1 MKPIANWD
9 KVKPAAERVQLP
21 KGGYVVKILDSK
33 LVEFPDKNDPS
44 VVAFSKLELSI
55 DITEGEYKDYYAN
68 DYRAQNME
76 DKRWKGVL
84 RMYVPKD
91 DGSEKDEWTKS
102 SFKAMTDAVEESNA
116 GYHWDW
122 NEAGLKGKIVGC
134 LFRSEEW
141 DYNGSQGWAT
151 RPFKLIPANLI
162 REGKYKVPP
171 DKPLKNK
178 PAAGNPLDVF
188 VGTAADDDD
197 LPF

>member
-9 KVKPAAERVQLP
+9 KVKPAAERIQLP
-21 KGGYVVKILDSK
+21 KGGYVVKILNSK

-55 DITEGEYKDYYAN
+55 DIIEGEYKGYYET
-68 DYRAQNME
+68 DYRAQTME
-76 DKRWKGVL
+76 DKRWKGVV
-84 RMYVPKD
+84 RQYVPKD

-102 SFKAMTDAVEESNA
+102 SFRAMTDAIEESNPE
-116 GYHWDW
+116 YHWDW

-162 REGKYKVPP
+162 RDGKYKMPK
-171 DKPLKNK
+171 DKPLKRTEPSFNTFDSFT
-178 PAAGNPLDVF
+178 GIDSN
-188 VGTAADDDD
+188 DDD